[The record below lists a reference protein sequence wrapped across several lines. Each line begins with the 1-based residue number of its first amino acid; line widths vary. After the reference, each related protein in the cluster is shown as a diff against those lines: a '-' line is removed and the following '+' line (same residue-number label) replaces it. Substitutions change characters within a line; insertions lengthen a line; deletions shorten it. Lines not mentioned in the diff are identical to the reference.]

1 MTAVPWGSGTVT
13 SMSLGSGRALPPLV
27 SRPCSSFVPQQGT
40 ATANEN
46 PIMQT
51 AINLWPLLGVLVI
64 VLGFVLRFNPMLVV
78 ALAALATGLAA
89 SMPLETILATIG
101 TGFIKTRTLPL
112 IILLPLAVIGL
123 LERHG
128 LRLHAQNW
136 IARFT
141 GATAGR
147 LLIAYLF
154 VRETTAALGL
164 TSLGGHPQMV
174 RPLLAPMAEGA
185 AESRFGKLPEA
196 LRIKLLA
203 LCAATDNVG
212 LFFGEDIFVAFGAIA
227 LMHTFLLGSGIDVD
241 PMHIAF
247 WGIPTA
253 ICAFVIHA
261 IRLHRFDQRLNREL
275 TALPPAS
282 AVDKELAR

>member
-1 MTAVPWGSGTVT
+1 
-13 SMSLGSGRALPPLV
+13 
-27 SRPCSSFVPQQGT
+27 
-40 ATANEN
+40 
-46 PIMQT
+46 MQT

-89 SMPLETILATIG
+89 SMPLDTLLATIG
-101 TGFIKTRTLPL
+101 NGFIKTRTLPL
-112 IILLPLAVIGL
+112 IILLPLAVIGQ

-196 LRIKLLA
+196 LRIKLLS

-212 LFFGEDIFVAFGAIA
+212 LFFGEDIYN
-227 LMHTFLLGSGIDVD
+227 
-241 PMHIAF
+241 P
-247 WGIPTA
+247 
-253 ICAFVIHA
+253 
-261 IRLHRFDQRLNREL
+261 IRKRTISHYFSPILSR
-275 TALPPAS
+275 
-282 AVDKELAR
+282 

>member
-1 MTAVPWGSGTVT
+1 
-13 SMSLGSGRALPPLV
+13 
-27 SRPCSSFVPQQGT
+27 
-40 ATANEN
+40 
-46 PIMQT
+46 MQT

-89 SMPLETILATIG
+89 SMPLEAILATIG

-141 GATAGR
+141 RATAGR

-154 VRETTAALGL
+154 VRESTAALGL

-227 LMHTFLLGSGIDVD
+227 LMHTFLQGSGIDVD
-241 PMHIAF
+241 PMHIAV

-261 IRLHRFDQRLNREL
+261 IRLHRFDRRLNREL
-275 TALPPAS
+275 TALKPSSPIAQE
-282 AVDKELAR
+282 VTP

>member
-1 MTAVPWGSGTVT
+1 
-13 SMSLGSGRALPPLV
+13 
-27 SRPCSSFVPQQGT
+27 
-40 ATANEN
+40 
-46 PIMQT
+46 MQT

-64 VLGFVLRFNPMLVV
+64 IIGFVLRFNPMLVV
-78 ALAALATGLAA
+78 ALAAVATGFAA
-89 SMPLETILATIG
+89 SMSLETILATIG

-128 LRLHAQNW
+128 LRLHSQNF
-136 IARFT
+136 IARFKS
-141 GATAGR
+141 ATVGR
-147 LLIAYLF
+147 LLIGYLF
-154 VRETTAALGL
+154 IRETAAAVGL

-185 AESRFGKLPEA
+185 AEARFGKLPEA
-196 LRIKLLA
+196 LRLKLLA

-227 LMHTFLLGSGIDVD
+227 LMHTFLLGSGVDVE
-241 PMHIAF
+241 PIHIAL

-261 IRLHRFDQRLNREL
+261 MRLHRFDRHLNREL
-275 TALPPAS
+275 QALPPAAAAS
-282 AVDKELAR
+282 AAQEVTK

>member
-1 MTAVPWGSGTVT
+1 MTPDVFSAVFPARKADNEET
-13 SMSLGSGRALPPLV
+13 LP
-27 SRPCSSFVPQQGT
+27 
-40 ATANEN
+40 
-46 PIMQT
+46 MQT

-78 ALAALATGLAA
+78 ALAAVATGFAA
-89 SMPLETILATIG
+89 SMPLDTILSTIG
-101 TGFIKTRTLPL
+101 AGFIKTRTLPL

-196 LRIKLLA
+196 IRIKLLA
-203 LCAATDNVG
+203 LCAATDNIG

-227 LMHTFLLGSGIDVD
+227 LMHTFLLGAGIDVE
-241 PMHIAF
+241 PMHIAV

-253 ICAFVIHA
+253 ISVFIIHS
-261 IRLHRFDQRLNREL
+261 IRLYRFDQRLNREL
-275 TALPPAS
+275 KALPQAATPIATAQES
-282 AVDKELAR
+282 TQ

>member
-1 MTAVPWGSGTVT
+1 M
-13 SMSLGSGRALPPLV
+13 
-27 SRPCSSFVPQQGT
+27 PQQGI

-46 PIMQT
+46 PNMQT

-136 IARFT
+136 IARFS

-185 AESRFGKLPEA
+185 SESRFGKLPEA

-275 TALPPAS
+275 TVLPPAS
-282 AVDKELAR
+282 AVDRELTQ